1 MVFICTSDLPRAL
14 TASTAAENACATPAR
29 VGNSGNALPSAMNSV
44 PYSGPDAPPTFI
56 TSVIPTAFSASCIG
70 SAAVLSSSASTASNP
85 RFMFR
90 P

>member
-1 MVFICTSDLPRAL
+1 
-14 TASTAAENACATPAR
+14 
-29 VGNSGNALPSAMNSV
+29 MNSV

-56 TSVIPTAFSASCIG
+56 TNVIPTAFSASGIG

-85 RFMFR
+85 RFMLR